1 MQCQDGDNL
10 RNNPMGKKK
19 ENKQVN
25 KDAVKNLES
34 KIQELALTVDKV
46 EDEKLEV
53 ENQLKRA
60 LADYHNL
67 VKNSDKREQLRLEQ
81 IKKSLFEVIIPSLD
95 ALMLATVA
103 SKNIKMDEEGKSW
116 LEGILATIEGMN
128 KGLAE
133 MGLVQYQ
140 PEKGDDFDKDIHEAI
155 ATVEEG
161 EKGKI
166 YETIQPGYRLNDSV
180 VRPARVVVSK

>member
-1 MQCQDGDNL
+1 MSKN
-10 RNNPMGKKK
+10 KKDK
-19 ENKQVN
+19 LGN
-25 KDAVKNLES
+25 KDGIKNLEK

-53 ENQLKRA
+53 KNQLKRA

-67 VKNSDKREQLRLEQ
+67 VKDSEKRDALRLQQ
-81 IKKSLFEVIIPSLD
+81 IKKTLFEAIIPSLD

-103 SKNIKMDEEGKSW
+103 SKDLKMDENGKSW
-116 LEGILATIEGMN
+116 LEGILATIEGMR
-128 KGLAE
+128 KGLEE
-133 MGLVQYQ
+133 MGFKQYV
-140 PEKGDDFDKDIHEAI
+140 PEKGQDFDKDVHEAI
-155 ATVEEG
+155 ATVEQG

-166 YETIQPGYRLNDSV
+166 YEVIQPGYTLNDSV

>member
-1 MQCQDGDNL
+1 MTKN
-10 RNNPMGKKK
+10 KK
-19 ENKQVN
+19 NKQGN
-25 KDAVKNLES
+25 KDAVKDLEK
-34 KIQELALTVDKV
+34 KIQKLALTVDKV

-67 VKNSDKREQLRLEQ
+67 IKNAEKRDKLRLQE
-81 IKKSLFEVIIPSLD
+81 IKKTLFQSIIPSLD

-103 SKNIKMDEEGKSW
+103 SKEIEMDEKGKSW
-116 LEGILATIEGMN
+116 LEGILATIEGMR
-128 KGLAE
+128 KGLEE
-133 MGLVQYQ
+133 MGFEQYV
-140 PEKGDDFDKDIHEAI
+140 PEKGEDFDNDKHEAI
-155 ATVEEG
+155 AIVEEG

-166 YETIQPGYRLNDSV
+166 YEVIQPGYILEDSI

>member
-1 MQCQDGDNL
+1 MTKSKKNKQ
-10 RNNPMGKKK
+10 RNN
-19 ENKQVN
+19 N
-25 KDAVKNLES
+25 AVENLEK

-60 LADYHNL
+60 LADYQNL
-67 VKNSDKREQLRLEQ
+67 VKNSEKRDRLKLDQ
-81 IKKSLFEVIIPSLD
+81 AKKTLFETIVPSLD

-103 SKNIKMDEEGKSW
+103 SKNVKMDEKGKSW
-116 LEGILATIEGMN
+116 LEGILATIEGMRE
-128 KGLAE
+128 GLEE
-133 MGLVQYQ
+133 MGFKQYI
-140 PEKGDDFDKDIHEAI
+140 PEKGDSFDKDIHEAI

-161 EKGKI
+161 KKGEI
-166 YETIQPGYRLNDSV
+166 YEVIQPGYTLNDSV